1 MHRLFLFSYNSRKL
15 NIHLEKTFRL
25 WSSFTRK
32 REKCS

>member
-1 MHRLFLFSYNSRKL
+1 MYRVFLFSYNSHRL

-32 REKCS
+32 RE